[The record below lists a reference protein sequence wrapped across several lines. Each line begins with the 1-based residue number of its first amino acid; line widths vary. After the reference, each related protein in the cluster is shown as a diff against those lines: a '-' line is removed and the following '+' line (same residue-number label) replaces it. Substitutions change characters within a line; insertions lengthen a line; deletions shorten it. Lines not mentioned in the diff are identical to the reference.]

1 MGFFSESKQIA
12 KESHGR
18 VLSMQIYQRMG
29 ELNSVSERVRFA
41 ALMGFAAKRY
51 PFKGKIETFSKSDCI
66 EMGADLQRIG
76 QSKLKLNQA
85 EGYALWLTG
94 AWLESLSRN
103 GPEILMAREML
114 DALAAEAELTLR
126 EDGFIE

>member
-1 MGFFSESKQIA
+1 MGFFSELKQIA

-18 VLSMQIYQRMG
+18 VLSKQIYQRMG
-29 ELNSVSERVRFA
+29 ELDSVSERVRFA

-51 PFKGKIETFSKSDCI
+51 PFKERIDNFSKSGCI

-76 QSKLKLNQA
+76 QRTLKLNQA

-103 GPEILMAREML
+103 GPEILMAREVL
-114 DALAAEAELTLR
+114 DGLATEAELKLR